1 VLKRFSV
8 DSFRYF
14 LVREAPYGND
24 VTFSEEAVATRQN
37 SDLADTFGNLVHR
50 ALALCG
56 AYCGGKVPEAKAEAI
71 PDFDIVAIREASERH
86 YARLELQQAM
96 EVVVRGLFAANK
108 YVNDEEP
115 WKMKKDDPRR
125 LAVVRTILEVIYAA
139 CHFLAPV
146 LVGAAAT
153 VFSRLG
159 TPPRPI
165 RELRPTLDHLT
176 PGTQTATGD
185 VLFEKVKLGAEELEA
200 KAKAAE
206 EAAAKKAAE
215 TKQKAA
221 ASAGTDLSKCR
232 FCVGKVLSAKPAAG
246 AATLYIEEIDVGEGA
261 PRQVVSGLA
270 GKVPLEELTGKLVVL
285 LANIKASNFKGHQ
298 SQAML
303 LCATSADGATTELVE
318 PPAGSAVGERVVVAG
333 HEAPPMPELNL
344 GKKDKKIWEAVQKDL
359 NTSGGQVAQWKE
371 TALATSKGP
380 CTVKSIAGGTIK

>member
-1 VLKRFSV
+1 
-8 DSFRYF
+8 
-14 LVREAPYGND
+14 
-24 VTFSEEAVATRQN
+24 
-37 SDLADTFGNLVHR
+37 
-50 ALALCG
+50 
-56 AYCGGKVPEAKAEAI
+56 
-71 PDFDIVAIREASERH
+71 
-86 YARLELQQAM
+86 M
-96 EVVVRGLFAANK
+96 
-108 YVNDEEP
+108 
-115 WKMKKDDPRR
+115 
-125 LAVVRTILEVIYAA
+125 VRTILEVIYAA

-359 NTSGGQVAQWKE
+359 NTSGSQVAQWKE
-371 TALATSKGP
+371 VALATSKGP
-380 CTVKSIAGGTIK
+380 CTVKSIAGGTSK

>member
-1 VLKRFSV
+1 MSAQFWRNSGAILAQFWRNSAQFCAI
-8 DSFRYF
+8 
-14 LVREAPYGND
+14 LL
-24 VTFSEEAVATRQN
+24 TR
-37 SDLADTFGNLVHR
+37 
-50 ALALCG
+50 
-56 AYCGGKVPEAKAEAI
+56 
-71 PDFDIVAIREASERH
+71 ASSS
-86 YARLELQQAM
+86 
-96 EVVVRGLFAANK
+96 
-108 YVNDEEP
+108 
-115 WKMKKDDPRR
+115 PRR

-298 SQAML
+298 SQALL

-359 NTSGGQVAQWKE
+359 NTSGSQVAQWKE